1 MKKIEYFRQYGII
14 FYILICS
21 AVPLALLLIFSIIA
35 FVIYKESEIFV
46 FIFVFSLTSII
57 LMTGSICYMNILVVD
72 NGKIVIKRFNKIKM
86 ACEIEDIE
94 YVSIE
99 NVGKIYVIY
108 MYLKE
113 IKKHGKIYRLTK
125 KKGENIIEVVYSE
138 KFLNRLKEVYS
149 GAIEEQAVI

>member
-1 MKKIEYFRQYGII
+1 MKKTEYFRQYGII

-21 AVPLALLLIFSIIA
+21 AVPLVLLLIFSIIA
-35 FVIYKESEIFV
+35 FLIYKESAIFV
-46 FIFVFSLTSII
+46 FIFVFLLTSII

-72 NGKIVIKRFNKIKM
+72 HGKMVIKRFNKIKM
-86 ACEIEDIE
+86 ECEIEDIE

-149 GAIEEQAVI
+149 GAIEEQVVI

>member
-1 MKKIEYFRQYGII
+1 MKKTECFRQYGII

-21 AVPLALLLIFSIIA
+21 AVPSTLLFILSIIA
-35 FVIYKESEIFV
+35 FLIYKESAIFV
-46 FIFVFSLTSII
+46 FIFVFLLTSII

-72 NGKIVIKRFNKIKM
+72 HGKMVIKRFNKIKM
-86 ACEIEDIE
+86 ECEIEDIE

-99 NVGKIYVIY
+99 NGGKIYVIY

-138 KFLNRLKEVYS
+138 KFLNRSKEVYS
-149 GAIEEQAVI
+149 GAMEEQAVI

>member
-1 MKKIEYFRQYGII
+1 MKKTEYFRQYGII

-21 AVPLALLLIFSIIA
+21 AVPLVLLLIFSIIA
-35 FVIYKESEIFV
+35 FLIYKESAIFV
-46 FIFVFSLTSII
+46 FIFVFLLTSII

-72 NGKIVIKRFNKIKM
+72 HGKMVIKRFNKIKM
-86 ACEIEDIE
+86 ECEIEDIE

>member
-1 MKKIEYFRQYGII
+1 MKKTECFRQYGII

-21 AVPLALLLIFSIIA
+21 AVPSTLLFILSIIA
-35 FVIYKESEIFV
+35 FLIYKESAIFV
-46 FIFVFSLTSII
+46 FIFVFLLTSII

-72 NGKIVIKRFNKIKM
+72 HGKMVIKRFNKIKM
-86 ACEIEDIE
+86 ECEIEDIE